1 MQDAE
6 SIVKTWRM
14 KGKPERN
21 PPISTVDSFSSKSVR
36 PNLNPEQMNLF
47 NNQLLHPFDRVLIL
61 GTEAELG
68 GASWFVHGVVPG
80 LEVRVV

>member
-6 SIVKTWRM
+6 GILKTLRM
-14 KGKPERN
+14 RGKLERS
-21 PPISTVDSFSSKSVR
+21 PPIPTVDSSSGTSVR
-36 PNLNPEQMNLF
+36 PNLSPEQLNLF